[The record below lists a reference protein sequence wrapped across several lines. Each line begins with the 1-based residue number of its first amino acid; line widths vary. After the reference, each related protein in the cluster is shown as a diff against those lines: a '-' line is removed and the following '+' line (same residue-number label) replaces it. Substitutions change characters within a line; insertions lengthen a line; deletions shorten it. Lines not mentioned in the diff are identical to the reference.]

1 MRPFFNGKRFA
12 IRYGANL
19 KVFAVFHHANLTIK
33 ANAVEGA
40 AVAVNLFGRGNSK
53 TFTDNNGVLTGL
65 RVGRASC
72 YSKTKSKNEPFQRC

>member
-33 ANAVEGA
+33 ANAVKRA
-40 AVAVNLFGRGNSK
+40 TVAVNLFGGGNGR
-53 TFTDNNGVLTGL
+53 TFTNNNGVLTDL
-65 RVGRASC
+65 RVGKAS
-72 YSKTKSKNEPFQRC
+72 Y